1 MARQPTIVTP
11 PSRAQAASPPASPPW
26 ADLLAREGERLQPGV
41 NTPLLLN
48 EPGTV
53 WFVEAGGLLVFTV
66 RIDRGEPRGT
76 RTHLLDAGPGEC
88 VFGFD
93 AIGIPGDVGV
103 IAVVRWGT
111 VLRRCAIERL
121 PELAGIDAPAV
132 AAAVDLWIERL
143 SASLT
148 RGVSAPPACDRSLVP
163 HVPVEL
169 PALRRAAPSAGV
181 VWIDLPSASILYND
195 LTIATF
201 PDPSA
206 LFPLTSSA
214 RVMPIDA
221 AAPRLGVTPLV
232 TTEVVGSAAMWAG
245 LRIFQHTALRCEA
258 MNSRLSA
265 AEEFL
270 RLEQKAHHSTAAQRR
285 AESAIGAVLRGGG
298 AQAGLPAG
306 SRPAEPVLWAAQLVG
321 EALGIDLR
329 APGEDA
335 VDLEFDDRVSLI
347 ASASKIKVRQV
358 TLRDGWWHAD
368 AGPLLA
374 RHGERQNPVAL
385 LPAGPISYE
394 LVDPATGQRS
404 RVDAE
409 IAAQLAPLA
418 YQFYR
423 PLPDGPVS
431 LGALLR
437 FGARGVRTD
446 SRMLLLTAG
455 AIGLFGTVTPYLT
468 GRIFDAAI
476 PQSDRGMLV
485 TFALA
490 LAGVALGTA
499 AFRLV
504 QGIASIR
511 LQARMEASIQ
521 TAVWDRLLQLPASF
535 FRRHSAGDLADR
547 AAGVDVM
554 QTLIA
559 SVGISA
565 VLGAASGLFFVVQML
580 TYHATLAWIG
590 IALTLIFVLT
600 TVAINY
606 VQVRYQRREVMIRGR
621 IAGLVLNLIS
631 GVTKVRTTGTEP
643 HAFRVWAERFAEQ
656 RSIAFRIGLVRA
668 AATTF
673 TTVFPVLASAV
684 LFLVVVQERAAAETT
699 RAATLSTGEFIAF
712 TTAFGLFLAAMQ
724 TLGDASIRLLEIV
737 PLYERLQP
745 ILRTAPEVD
754 VARVPPGPVT
764 GTIELSRVS
773 FRYSEDGPWILRD
786 VSLQIR
792 PGEFVAF
799 VGDSGCGKSTL
810 LRLLL
815 GFEKCTAGTIYY
827 DGQDIDTLDLR
838 LLRRQMGVV
847 LQVSRVMPTD
857 IYRNIVG
864 VSTRTEEDAWD
875 AAEMAGLADDI
886 RAMPMRMHTYVA
898 EGGSTLSGGQR
909 QRLLIARAIVNRPRL
924 LFLDEA
930 TSALDNRTQAIVSES
945 LERLDAT
952 RIVIA
957 HRLST
962 IVNADRICMLD
973 GGRIVE
979 MGSYTELMARD
990 GLFARLANRQKA

>member
-1 MARQPTIVTP
+1 
-11 PSRAQAASPPASPPW
+11 
-26 ADLLAREGERLQPGV
+26 
-41 NTPLLLN
+41 
-48 EPGTV
+48 
-53 WFVEAGGLLVFTV
+53 
-66 RIDRGEPRGT
+66 
-76 RTHLLDAGPGEC
+76 
-88 VFGFD
+88 
-93 AIGIPGDVGV
+93 
-103 IAVVRWGT
+103 
-111 VLRRCAIERL
+111 
-121 PELAGIDAPAV
+121 
-132 AAAVDLWIERL
+132 
-143 SASLT
+143 
-148 RGVSAPPACDRSLVP
+148 
-163 HVPVEL
+163 
-169 PALRRAAPSAGV
+169 
-181 VWIDLPSASILYND
+181 
-195 LTIATF
+195 
-201 PDPSA
+201 
-206 LFPLTSSA
+206 
-214 RVMPIDA
+214 
-221 AAPRLGVTPLV
+221 
-232 TTEVVGSAAMWAG
+232 
-245 LRIFQHTALRCEA
+245 
-258 MNSRLSA
+258 
-265 AEEFL
+265 
-270 RLEQKAHHSTAAQRR
+270 
-285 AESAIGAVLRGGG
+285 
-298 AQAGLPAG
+298 
-306 SRPAEPVLWAAQLVG
+306 
-321 EALGIDLR
+321 
-329 APGEDA
+329 
-335 VDLEFDDRVSLI
+335 
-347 ASASKIKVRQV
+347 
-358 TLRDGWWHAD
+358 
-368 AGPLLA
+368 
-374 RHGERQNPVAL
+374 
-385 LPAGPISYE
+385 
-394 LVDPATGQRS
+394 
-404 RVDAE
+404 
-409 IAAQLAPLA
+409 
-418 YQFYR
+418 
-423 PLPDGPVS
+423 
-431 LGALLR
+431 
-437 FGARGVRTD
+437 
-446 SRMLLLTAG
+446 MLLLTAG